1 MGILL
6 YQLIQMIVISHML
19 LLASRPSPLVVP
31 LSIKGTC
38 HMFLNMCCQDL
49 KTLALLHT
57 NTFYQYNVSYRRSS
71 ARECMHVCRLILKN
85 ILCPNLVQ
93 LACLC
98 QNFTQRSPLF
108 LSLSQFYGRSLL
120 STCHFI
126 WVTGKSRFQCHG
138 SQRQIAKTYR
148 ISDHSEF

>member
-1 MGILL
+1 MPTIKHIFMRIFICTILCVTVIPHGNIL

-57 NTFYQYNVSYRRSS
+57 NTFYQYNVCYRRSS

-98 QNFTQRSPLF
+98 QNF
-108 LSLSQFYGRSLL
+108 
-120 STCHFI
+120 
-126 WVTGKSRFQCHG
+126 
-138 SQRQIAKTYR
+138 A
-148 ISDHSEF
+148 